1 MSKIKNLLF
10 DTASKKIFEEIVKA
24 AEFIQN
30 NLEILA
36 EVKLDINPDRIKML
50 KEDLTEV
57 LEILNSIY
65 KEKTRKTAYGKL
77 KIQEL
82 HNISVRAKRSLE
94 LFKTGPKN
102 EPEYNRTFTDLC
114 NFIDRTHTLKTHLEN
129 LPYPNIGITVAGFVL
144 SPIPFFNL
152 LSIVFGGY
160 LAFSNDRRA
169 QINGILMIAIVI
181 IVVLISWFI

>member
-10 DTASKKIFEEIVKA
+10 DTESKKIFEEIVKD
-24 AEFIQN
+24 AEFILN
-30 NLEILA
+30 NLETLA
-36 EVKLDINPDRIKML
+36 EVKLDINRDRIKML
-50 KEDLTEV
+50 KEDTTEV
-57 LEILNSIY
+57 LEILNSIE

-102 EPEYNRTFTDLC
+102 ESEYNRTFTDLC

-169 QINGILMIAIVI
+169 QINGILMILIVI
-181 IVVLISWFI
+181 VVVLFSWFI